1 MEPIFVNRYTPSPKL
16 FEVFYRHT
24 SQKYT
29 RIVGIIG
36 LVLLVSALLT
46 IGWIGA
52 LTPPLVL
59 LTALGIGCCVLLIF
73 FHKVAA
79 RGAINRTLKLHVGK
93 IYETRVYFYE
103 DHFRVTEGDEELS
116 FHYEDI
122 TKVVECGGSLMAL
135 MFGSRSGIIIKKTG
149 FPVGDL
155 KSFNEFLG
163 RKLG

>member
-1 MEPIFVNRYTPSPKL
+1 MEPLFLNHYTPSPKL
-16 FEVFYRHT
+16 FEVFYKYT

-29 RIVGIIG
+29 RVVGTIG

-46 IGWIGA
+46 IGCLGA
-52 LTPPLVL
+52 LTPALVL
-59 LTALGIGCCVLLIF
+59 ASALGICVSILLIF

-93 IYETRVYFYE
+93 IYDTYVYFYE
-103 DHFRVTEGDEELS
+103 DHFRMTEGDEELS
-116 FHYEDI
+116 FHYGDV

-135 MFGSRSGIIIKKTG
+135 MFGSRSGVIIKKTG
-149 FPVGDL
+149 FAVGEL
-155 KSFNEFLG
+155 KDFEAFLA